1 MALTY
6 ILIQRNKLEKKI
18 LDNGEQLNTIHLIF
32 KFFKFS
38 DVLPV
43 FHSCINIKSP
53 YLSDTRIK
61 C

>member
-38 DVLPV
+38 DV
-43 FHSCINIKSP
+43 
-53 YLSDTRIK
+53 
-61 C
+61 